1 MSGPNIVAVI
11 GNPKADSKTGVVAT
25 SLAQYI
31 GAQLPGST
39 HTTIECATLGADL
52 LEWGAPTVR
61 TALGAMTSADLLIVA
76 TPTYK
81 AAYTGLLKLLLDQLG
96 QGELGGTPTVPVQ
109 LAAAP
114 AHAMA
119 VDVHLR
125 PVLLEVGA
133 SCPTQSLF
141 VLDATVDRL
150 SDYLQRWA
158 TVNLPI
164 VLACIAARMNSAP

>member
-1 MSGPNIVAVI
+1 MSGPSIVAVI
-11 GNPKADSKTGVVAT
+11 GNPKADSKTAVVAT
-25 SLAQYI
+25 ALAQYI

-39 HTTIECATLGADL
+39 HTTIECAALGAGL

-61 TALGAMTSADLLIVA
+61 TALEAMTSADLLIVA

-81 AAYTGLLKLLLDQLG
+81 ATYTGLLKLLLDQLG
-96 QGELGGTPTVPVQ
+96 QGELAGAPTIPVQ

-114 AHAMA
+114 AHALA

-150 SDYLQRWA
+150 SDHLGGWA

-164 VLACIAARMNSAP
+164 VLACIAARMQAAA